1 MRKTLAAFATAL
13 LFTVALGASAATP
26 ASPVRVPDVAIEAVP
41 AQAPVRAEAATPSAD
56 AFFASLAAQAQEE
69 ALGCSEVIGAACSP
83 NGAVI
88 TCITDAY
95 PGFEYPLTCWCFQGT
110 WLCGI

>member
-1 MRKTLAAFATAL
+1 MRKSLAVVAAAL

-26 ASPVRVPDVAIEAVP
+26 VSPDVAIEAVP
-41 AQAPVRAEAATPSAD
+41 AQTPVRAEAATPSAD

-69 ALGCSEVIGAACSP
+69 SIGCSEVFGAACSP

-88 TCITDAY
+88 TCITDFDPA
-95 PGFEYPLTCWCFQGT
+95 FQYPLTCWCFQGY